1 MRERRVKSSNAYD
14 FVLRFAFGL
23 LVCQDVER
31 LNTLWLLKSSILVLI
46 LNLNR
51 TTNTNSF
58 LLSCHGI
65 ARLAIAPIPIKSGGN
80 TELASV
86 GDITLCN
93 QWGHEARHGR
103 EFRTLRRPWCRCGEP
118 VTGSSNES
126 LPTRPAASN
135 CNTDTDRQS
144 TQLKTKWSFS
154 FSLVLSLK
162 NNSPSVV
169 TSRLDC
175 IVR

>member
-14 FVLRFAFGL
+14 FVLRFAYIGTFGL

-46 LNLNR
+46 LNLNP
-51 TTNTNSF
+51 TINSF

-65 ARLAIAPIPIKSGGN
+65 ARLVIAPIPIKSGGN

-93 QWGHEARHGR
+93 Q
-103 EFRTLRRPWCRCGEP
+103 
-118 VTGSSNES
+118 
-126 LPTRPAASN
+126 
-135 CNTDTDRQS
+135 
-144 TQLKTKWSFS
+144 
-154 FSLVLSLK
+154 
-162 NNSPSVV
+162 
-169 TSRLDC
+169 
-175 IVR
+175 